1 MVRRAI
7 EQRFGEVDVVII
19 KVFRWI
25 TRAIIKVDA
34 HVILAD
40 DHGVVAIVLKHFW
53 QRRHG
58 LLNHRPVGSMRQPPL
73 ILKVGPMRKATGEQG
88 VSRRAAH

>member
-7 EQRFGEVDVVII
+7 KQRFGEIDVVII

-25 TRAIIKVDA
+25 TCAIIKVDP

-53 QRRHG
+53 QCRHG
-58 LLNHRPVGSMRQPPL
+58 LLNHRPVGPMRQPPL
-73 ILKVGPMRKATGEQG
+73 ILKVRPMRKATGKQC